1 MDNGIDGYHEEKIGA
16 FVAILQVFKYE
27 TLANDNLRKKEKLD
41 YR

>member
-16 FVAILQVFKYE
+16 FVAILQAFKYE
-27 TLANDNLRKKEKLD
+27 TLANDNLKKTKKQD